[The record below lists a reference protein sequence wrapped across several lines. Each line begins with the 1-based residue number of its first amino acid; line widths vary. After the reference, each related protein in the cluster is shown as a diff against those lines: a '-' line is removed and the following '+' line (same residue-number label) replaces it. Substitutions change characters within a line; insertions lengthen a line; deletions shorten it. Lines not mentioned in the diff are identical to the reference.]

1 MSVQA
6 TQQTQQTQK
15 TQQQQQSTMTQK
27 KQKKQIVVPPT
38 QYPLQRL
45 YKNEVFDQIRILVST
60 GSINTSQGTKM
71 SDEFLKTVLG
81 QSREETL
88 WTFGYIP
95 APPHEI
101 VTKRVIGIDG
111 YFFKMTTT
119 LCRVNFIWHDRL
131 ANMFLFWGK
140 SNFSVVRAMNSIRWR
155 IQKCYE
161 MPPPPPQRAPSQ
173 SEYTIEDISDDEDD
187 DTISSGRVPDVEN
200 SKVE

>member
-1 MSVQA
+1 MSVKSS
-6 TQQTQQTQK
+6 QQ
-15 TQQQQQSTMTQK
+15 TQQQQQPIMT
-27 KQKKQIVVPPT
+27 QKKQIVVPPT

-45 YKNEVFDQIRILVST
+45 YKNEVFEQIRMLIST
-60 GSINTSQGTKM
+60 GSINTEKGKETSN
-71 SDEFLKTVLG
+71 EFLKTVLG
-81 QSREETL
+81 EPQEETL

-95 APPHEI
+95 APPHET

-119 LCRVNFIWHDRL
+119 VCRVNFIWHDRRT
-131 ANMFLFWGK
+131 NMFLFWGK

-161 MPPPPPQRAPSQ
+161 MPPPPPQRATPR
-173 SEYTIEDISDDEDD
+173 SEYTIEDISDDEGEQ
-187 DTISSGRVPDVEN
+187 TISVGRVPDVEN

>member
-6 TQQTQQTQK
+6 TQQ
-15 TQQQQQSTMTQK
+15 QQQQQPIMTQK
-27 KQKKQIVVPPT
+27 KKIVVPPT
-38 QYPLQRL
+38 HYPLQHL
-45 YKNEVFDQIRILVST
+45 YKNEVFEQIRMLVST
-60 GSINTSQGTKM
+60 GSINTENGKKM
-71 SDEFLKTVLG
+71 SDEFLKIVLG
-81 QSREETL
+81 QPQEEETL

-111 YFFKMTTT
+111 HFFKMTTT

-161 MPPPPPQRAPSQ
+161 MPPPPPQRATPQ

-187 DTISSGRVPDVEN
+187 DTVSIGRVPDVEN
-200 SKVE
+200 NKVE